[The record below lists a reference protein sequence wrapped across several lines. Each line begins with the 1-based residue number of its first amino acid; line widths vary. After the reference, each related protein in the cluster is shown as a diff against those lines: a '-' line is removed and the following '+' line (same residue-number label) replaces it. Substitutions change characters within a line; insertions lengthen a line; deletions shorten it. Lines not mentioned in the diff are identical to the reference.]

1 MFERKYGGRLISL
14 ILTSIS
20 LFIATNVDDLIL
32 LIMFFALYRV
42 TQKRKEVVI
51 GQYLGMGTIIFIS
64 VIISYTIG
72 KLDLFELKWLGVIP
86 ILLGVKTLFE
96 KSEDEETLEK
106 KNSVLISQ
114 VAFLT
119 LLNGTD
125 NIVVYVSLFSPLSVG
140 AMFLSI
146 IIFLIM
152 TAFWC
157 LMAMKLV
164 SHKGVSEKLIK
175 YKHYLVPVVLIYVGL
190 NMLFG

>member
-1 MFERKYGGRLISL
+1 N
-14 ILTSIS
+14 
-20 LFIATNVDDLIL
+20 A
-32 LIMFFALYRV
+32 
-42 TQKRKEVVI
+42 
-51 GQYLGMGTIIFIS
+51 
-64 VIISYTIG
+64 
-72 KLDLFELKWLGVIP
+72 
-86 ILLGVKTLFE
+86 
-96 KSEDEETLEK
+96 
-106 KNSVLISQ
+106 LISQ

-175 YKHYLVPVVLIYVGL
+175 YKRYLVPVVLIYVGL

>member
-1 MFERKYGGRLISL
+1 
-14 ILTSIS
+14 
-20 LFIATNVDDLIL
+20 
-32 LIMFFALYRV
+32 MFFALYRV

-86 ILLGVKTLFE
+86 ILLGVKTFFE

-106 KNSVLISQ
+106 ISQ

-175 YKHYLVPVVLIYVGL
+175 YKRYLVPVVLIYVGL

>member
-1 MFERKYGGRLISL
+1 MISL
-14 ILTSIS
+14 ILTNIS

-51 GQYLGMGTIIFIS
+51 GQYLGMGAIIFIS

-86 ILLGVKTLFE
+86 ILLGVKTFFE

-106 KNSVLISQ
+106 KNNALISQ

-175 YKHYLVPVVLIYVGL
+175 YKRYLVPVVLIYVGL

>member
-1 MFERKYGGRLISL
+1 MISL

-86 ILLGVKTLFE
+86 ILLGVKTFFE

-106 KNSVLISQ
+106 KNNALISQ

-119 LLNGTD
+119 LLN
-125 NIVVYVSLFSPLSVG
+125 
-140 AMFLSI
+140 
-146 IIFLIM
+146 
-152 TAFWC
+152 
-157 LMAMKLV
+157 
-164 SHKGVSEKLIK
+164 
-175 YKHYLVPVVLIYVGL
+175 
-190 NMLFG
+190 

>member
-1 MFERKYGGRLISL
+1 
-14 ILTSIS
+14 
-20 LFIATNVDDLIL
+20 
-32 LIMFFALYRV
+32 MFFALYRV

-51 GQYLGMGTIIFIS
+51 GQYLGMGAIIFIS

-86 ILLGVKTLFE
+86 ILLGVKTFFE

-106 KNSVLISQ
+106 KNNALISQ

-146 IIFLIM
+146 IIFLII
-152 TAFWC
+152 
-157 LMAMKLV
+157 
-164 SHKGVSEKLIK
+164 S
-175 YKHYLVPVVLIYVGL
+175 L
-190 NMLFG
+190 N